1 MAATVTIRVTPQTRD
16 LLNRISAQRGM
27 SAGELVEELATQAE
41 DLALLEAAQQHY
53 ESLMADPD
61 AWAEYR
67 IEVTAWDGTSGDGL
81 SPE

>member
-1 MAATVTIRVTPQTRD
+1 MAATVTIRVTPETRD

-41 DLALLEAAQQHY
+41 DLALLESAQQHY
-53 ESLMADPD
+53 ESLRNDPE

-67 IEVTAWDGTSGDGL
+67 CEVAAWDGTSGDGL